1 VADLGSVVAMANLRY
16 VVAGYAVT
24 VVALGGYV
32 GSLFARARRARRRAA
47 AIAAKTRAA
56 STP

>member
-1 VADLGSVVAMANLRY
+1 MADLGPVVAVANLGY
-16 VVAGYAVT
+16 VVTGYVLT

-47 AIAAKTRAA
+47 AIAAKSRAA
-56 STP
+56 SPS

>member
-1 VADLGSVVAMANLRY
+1 VADLGPVVGAANLGY
-16 VVAGYAVT
+16 VVAGYVVT

-47 AIAAKTRAA
+47 AIAAKSRAA
-56 STP
+56 SSP